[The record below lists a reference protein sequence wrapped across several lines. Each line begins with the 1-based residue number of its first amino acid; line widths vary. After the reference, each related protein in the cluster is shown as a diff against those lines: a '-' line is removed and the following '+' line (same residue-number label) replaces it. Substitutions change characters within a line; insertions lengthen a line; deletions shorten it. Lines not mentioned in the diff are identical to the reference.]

1 MNRERFEQLAQAFG
15 GVVARWPV
23 GEREAAAALM
33 AAEPEFAR
41 AVLAEAEALDATL
54 DAWPPY
60 AVRHE
65 LREAVIARAGERQAQ
80 TGLRGWL
87 WRAGA
92 GAGLAAACAA
102 GLVMGV
108 AVYGSGSGAQAT
120 SSDEPIGAVMAS
132 YDPSGGADAGGGPT

>member
-1 MNRERFEQLAQAFG
+1 MNRERFEELAWAFG
-15 GVVARWPV
+15 GAVARWPA

-33 AAEPEFAR
+33 AAEPDFAR
-41 AVLAEAEALDATL
+41 SVLGEADALDATL

-65 LREAVIARAGERQAQ
+65 LREAVIARAGEGRGQA
-80 TGLRGWL
+80 GLRGWL

-108 AVYGSGSGAQAT
+108 ALYGAGAQA
-120 SSDEPIGAVMAS
+120 SAPDEPISAVMAS
-132 YDPSGGADAGGGPT
+132 YDPSGGTEAGGGPT